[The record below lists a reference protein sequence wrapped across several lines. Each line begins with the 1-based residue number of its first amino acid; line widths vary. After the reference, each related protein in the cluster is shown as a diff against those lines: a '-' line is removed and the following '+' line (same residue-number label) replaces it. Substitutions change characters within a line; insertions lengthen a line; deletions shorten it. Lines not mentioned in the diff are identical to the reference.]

1 MGGTISS
8 FFYSENPSENE
19 NEKKNVYNQI
29 FNSLN
34 KISDSLDET
43 ESIIKEIEHAISNT
57 EIDFME
63 WDYYDTPILETKIL
77 SAFENK

>member
-8 FFYSENPSENE
+8 FFNSENPSENE

-77 SAFENK
+77 SAFGNK